1 MRFEEAWE
9 IAALAQLRNAKRDR
23 SGACL
28 PIPVAVAA
36 ALSQPHRILLA
47 VASTG
52 RTADLQLHQ
61 PLGRKADHHT
71 QQIGVGTLL
80 NKRAHVHHIVGHRW
94 SFHQVGVEQPDPT
107 GKHW

>member
-1 MRFEEAWE
+1 MLPLRSFGMRSSTVPARVS
-9 IAALAQLRNAKRDR
+9 QSR
-23 SGACL
+23 S
-28 PIPVAVAA
+28 VAA

-52 RTADLQLHQ
+52 RTADLQFHQ
-61 PLGRKADHHT
+61 PLGRKADHLT

-94 SFHQVGVEQPDPT
+94 SFHQVGLEQPDPT